1 MATGGVLEPHWNQ
14 AFETMRSANGKQAG
28 TLKDEISRQLG
39 SESTH
44 RYYNAQ
50 PAFRV
55 ADSIPDYLRD
65 LLDRLEEAERGVKRP
80 S

>member
-1 MATGGVLEPHWNQ
+1 MAPGGVLEAIGRRH
-14 AFETMRSANGKQAG
+14 FETMRSANGKQTV
-28 TLKDEISRQLG
+28 TLKNEISRQLG
-39 SESTH
+39 SEPTQ
-44 RYYNAQ
+44 RYFAAQ